1 MQLNP
6 LRSVEDPRVNAI
18 YSLVRGRISLLTIVP
33 TCIEVAQ
40 EIEQMSELK
49 GPQKL
54 ALLQDVLRM
63 AVAESKHTP
72 EVKEELLH
80 SIETLV
86 PIVVQAA
93 ILASKSPI
101 LKKVQETC
109 VGCFWMKT

>member
-1 MQLNP
+1 MQSNP

-18 YSLVRGRISLLTIVP
+18 YSIVKGRISLLSIVP

-40 EIEQMSELK
+40 EVEQLSGLK
-49 GPQKL
+49 GAQKL
-54 ALLQDVLRM
+54 ALLQDVLRL
-63 AVAESKHTP
+63 AVAESKQTSV
-72 EVKEELLH
+72 VKEELLH
-80 SIETLV
+80 TIDTIV

-109 VGCFWMKT
+109 IGCFWTKA